1 MKTLSNPYTV
11 RLFVYGTL
19 KKEGRLAQLLAAG
32 KFLGEYHTL
41 HSVFDL
47 VDYHNA
53 FPIAYL
59 KHKKGMSIKG
69 ELYEIDLK
77 TMDIINRMESNAD
90 YTPMIVDVV
99 AGSVISDIFDN
110 EEGLSVNAMMF
121 VNVVDEE
128 HMKAIGFTQNNIVN
142 EKGHKEWIN

>member
-1 MKTLSNPYTV
+1 MKTLSDPYKV
-11 RLFVYGTL
+11 KLFTYGTL
-19 KKEGRLAQLLAAG
+19 KKEGRLAQLVAAG

-59 KHKKGMSIKG
+59 KSKEGMSIIG

-90 YTPMIVDVV
+90 YTPIIVEIV
-99 AGSVISDIFDN
+99 N
-110 EEGLSVNAMMF
+110 EGNTLTNAIMF
-121 VNVVDEE
+121 VNVIDEE
-128 HMKAIGFTQNNIVN
+128 HMKAVGLTQKNIVN

>member
-1 MKTLSNPYTV
+1 MKTLSDPYKV
-11 RLFVYGTL
+11 KLFTYGTL
-19 KKEGRLAQLLAAG
+19 KKQGRLAQLVAAG

-59 KHKKGMSIKG
+59 KSKEGMSIIG

-90 YTPMIVDVV
+90 YTPIIVEIV
-99 AGSVISDIFDN
+99 N
-110 EEGLSVNAMMF
+110 EGNTLTNAIMF
-121 VNVVDEE
+121 VNVIDEE
-128 HMKAIGFTQNNIVN
+128 HMKAVGLTQKNIVN

>member
-1 MKTLSNPYTV
+1 MKTLNDPYKV
-11 RLFVYGTL
+11 RLFTYGTL
-19 KKEGRLAQLLAAG
+19 KKEGRLAQLVAAG
-32 KFLGEYHTL
+32 KFLGEYYTL

-59 KHKKGMSIKG
+59 KHKEGMSIKG

-90 YTPMIVDVV
+90 YTPTIVDIV
-99 AGSVISDIFDN
+99 N
-110 EEGLSVNAMMF
+110 EEGSLTNAMMF
-121 VNVVDEE
+121 VNVIDEE
-128 HMKAIGFTQNNIVN
+128 HMKAVGFTQRNITN
-142 EKGHKEWIN
+142 EEGHKEWIN

>member
-1 MKTLSNPYTV
+1 MKSLSDPYKV
-11 RLFVYGTL
+11 RLFTYGTL
-19 KKEGRLAQLLAAG
+19 KKEGRLATLLGNG
-32 KFLGEYHTL
+32 KFLGEYYTL

-59 KHKKGMSIKG
+59 KHKEGMSIKG

-77 TMDIINRMESNAD
+77 AMDVINRMESNAD
-90 YTPMIVDVV
+90 YTPMIVDIV
-99 AGSVISDIFDN
+99 N
-110 EEGLSVNAMMF
+110 EEGSLTNAMMF
-121 VNVVDEE
+121 VNVTDEE
-128 HMKAIGFTQNNIVN
+128 QIKAVGFTQRNIVN

>member
-1 MKTLSNPYTV
+1 MKNLKDPYKV
-11 RLFVYGTL
+11 RLFTYGTL
-19 KKEGRLAQLLAAG
+19 KKQGRLAQLVAAG

-59 KHKKGMSIKG
+59 KQEEGMSIIG

-90 YTPMIVDVV
+90 YTPIIVEIV
-99 AGSVISDIFDN
+99 N
-110 EEGLSVNAMMF
+110 EGNTLTNAIMF
-121 VNVVDEE
+121 VNVIDEE
-128 HMKAIGFTQNNIVN
+128 HMKAVGLTQKNIVN

>member
-1 MKTLSNPYTV
+1 MKTLKDPYKV
-11 RLFVYGTL
+11 RLFTYGTL
-19 KKEGRLAQLLAAG
+19 KKKGRLAQLVAAG
-32 KFLGEYHTL
+32 KFLGEYHTF

-59 KHKKGMSIKG
+59 KHKEGMSIIG

-77 TMDIINRMESNAD
+77 TMDMINRMESNAD
-90 YTPMIVDVV
+90 YTPIIVEIV
-99 AGSVISDIFDN
+99 N
-110 EEGLSVNAMMF
+110 EGNTLTNAIMF
-121 VNVVDEE
+121 VNVADEE
-128 HMKAIGFTQNNIVN
+128 HIKAVGLTQRNIVN

>member
-1 MKTLSNPYTV
+1 MKTLKDPYKV
-11 RLFVYGTL
+11 RLFTYGTL
-19 KKEGRLAQLLAAG
+19 KKEGRLAQLVAAG
-32 KFLGEYHTL
+32 KFLGKYTTL

-59 KHKKGMSIKG
+59 KHKEGMSIKG

-90 YTPMIVDVV
+90 YTPTIVDIV
-99 AGSVISDIFDN
+99 N
-110 EEGLSVNAMMF
+110 EGNTLTNAMMF
-121 VNVVDEE
+121 VNITDEE
-128 HMKAIGFTQNNIVN
+128 QMKAVGFTQRNIVN

>member
-1 MKTLSNPYTV
+1 MKTLSDPYKV
-11 RLFVYGTL
+11 RLFTYGTL
-19 KKEGRLAQLLAAG
+19 KKEGRLAQLVAAG
-32 KFLGEYHTL
+32 KFLGEYYTL

-59 KHKKGMSIKG
+59 KSKEGMSIKG

-77 TMDIINRMESNAD
+77 SIDIINRMESNAD
-90 YTPMIVDVV
+90 YTPMIVDIV
-99 AGSVISDIFDN
+99 N
-110 EEGLSVNAMMF
+110 EEGSLTNAMMF
-121 VNVVDEE
+121 VNVIDEE
-128 HMKAIGFTQNNIVN
+128 HMKAVGFTQKNIVN

>member
-1 MKTLSNPYTV
+1 MKTLSNPYKV
-11 RLFVYGTL
+11 RLFTYGTL
-19 KKEGRLAQLLAAG
+19 KKEGRLAQLVASG
-32 KFLGEYHTL
+32 KFLGEYTTL

-59 KHKKGMSIKG
+59 KHKEGMSIIG

-77 TMDIINRMESNAD
+77 TMDMINRMESNAD
-90 YTPMIVDVV
+90 YTPIIVEIV
-99 AGSVISDIFDN
+99 N
-110 EEGLSVNAMMF
+110 EGNTLTNAIMF
-121 VNVVDEE
+121 VNVTDEE
-128 HMKAIGFTQNNIVN
+128 HMKAVGLTQTNIVN

>member
-1 MKTLSNPYTV
+1 MKSLSDPYKV
-11 RLFVYGTL
+11 RLFTYGTL
-19 KKEGRLAQLLAAG
+19 KKEGRLETLLGNG
-32 KFLGEYHTL
+32 KFLGEYYTL

-59 KHKKGMSIKG
+59 KSKEGMSIKG

-77 TMDIINRMESNAD
+77 SIDIINRMESNAD
-90 YTPMIVDVV
+90 YTPIIVDIV
-99 AGSVISDIFDN
+99 N
-110 EEGLSVNAMMF
+110 EEGLLTNAMMF
-121 VNVVDEE
+121 VNITDEE
-128 HMKAIGFTQNNIVN
+128 QMKAVGFTQRNIVN